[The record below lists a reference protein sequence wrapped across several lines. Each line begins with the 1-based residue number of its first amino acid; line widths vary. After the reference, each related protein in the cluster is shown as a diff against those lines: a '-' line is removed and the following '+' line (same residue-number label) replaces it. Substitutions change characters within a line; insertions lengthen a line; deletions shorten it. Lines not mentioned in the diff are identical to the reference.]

1 MLAGGPGLRWRAKM
15 LRTTSAEW
23 TPCAVASVQA
33 ASTAG
38 SPSVSTAVRMSTIC
52 RLPVVDAGELAP
64 HAFHRGRQN
73 PVLEGRAVAQGA
85 WLAGEHR
92 HVVPGVVG

>member
-1 MLAGGPGLRWRAKM
+1 M

-23 TPCAVASVQA
+23 TPCAITSAQA

-52 RLPVVDAGELAP
+52 RLPSSAGELAP
-64 HAFHRGRQN
+64 HALPFAPKLTEGQAHVGRCAHDMLDAL
-73 PVLEGRAVAQGA
+73 V
-85 WLAGEHR
+85 
-92 HVVPGVVG
+92 